1 MRVLAEGATPASG
14 ESPLLKLHKCE
25 RHFTMKEVRIVLVHD
40 AYTDYD
46 DSKGIMQEGVS
57 DWESISDEDYRL
69 LQQNWYKLC
78 QHVNLRDARLV
89 LLEKD
94 SVPVK
99 RRIDSIKSWI
109 AEERVRQERE
119 AELKREKAQA
129 RALKKLAANA
139 EAERKLLA
147 ELKKKYP
154 EA

>member
-1 MRVLAEGATPASG
+1 
-14 ESPLLKLHKCE
+14 
-25 RHFTMKEVRIVLVHD
+25 MKEVRIVLVHD

-69 LQQNWYKLC
+69 LKQNWFKLC
-78 QHVNLRDARLV
+78 NHMNVHNARLV

-99 RRIDSIKSWI
+99 MRIDSIKAWI
-109 AEERVRQERE
+109 LQERAREERE
-119 AELKREKAQA
+119 AEIKREKAQA

-139 EAERKLLA
+139 EAERKLLE
-147 ELKKKYP
+147 ELKRKYP
-154 EA
+154 DA